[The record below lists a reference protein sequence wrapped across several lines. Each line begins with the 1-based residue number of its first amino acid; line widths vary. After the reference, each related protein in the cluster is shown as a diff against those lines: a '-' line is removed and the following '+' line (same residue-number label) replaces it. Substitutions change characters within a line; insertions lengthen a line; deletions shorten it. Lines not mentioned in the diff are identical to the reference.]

1 MVAAGDTAAG
11 QKVFETN
18 NCTGCHGTP
27 KAPGKKAPNL
37 YKLTWDDKHID
48 EAFEIVM
55 KGKKP
60 MPAYADKVK
69 DKDIADVV
77 AYLKAN
83 AQK

>member
-1 MVAAGDTAAG
+1 
-11 QKVFETN
+11 
-18 NCTGCHGTP
+18 
-27 KAPGKKAPNL
+27 
-37 YKLTWDDKHID
+37 
-48 EAFEIVM
+48 M